1 MDCTTSTLLIYD
13 DLIILIRDGSFLQNQ
28 EYRLGEKSESGYVTP
43 MGMMKITVVTREIEN
58 SIVHGKGRMRL
69 SYDVELEGLF
79 THLNEIIVDVREDP
93 EYSWK
98 SEKN

>member
-1 MDCTTSTLLIYD
+1 
-13 DLIILIRDGSFLQNQ
+13 
-28 EYRLGEKSESGYVTP
+28 
-43 MGMMKITVVTREIEN
+43 
-58 SIVHGKGRMRL
+58 MRL

>member
-1 MDCTTSTLLIYD
+1 M
-13 DLIILIRDGSFLQNQ
+13 GK
-28 EYRLGEKSESGYVTP
+28 KSVSKYETP
-43 MGMMKITVVTREIEN
+43 MGVLKVTVVTREIEN
-58 SIVHGKGRMRL
+58 SITAGNGRMRL